1 MHRISVCT
9 VKFFSHENTF
19 FRDYNAEN
27 NVCVSLKVLGKFSVS
42 LISFQRII
50 EEDVVYTARLQE
62 IMLVIVSVKQI
73 SLSVTFVP
81 NVAYQVHNI

>member
-1 MHRISVCT
+1 MYVLSN
-9 VKFFSHENTF
+9 FSRMKTHF

-27 NVCVSLKVLGKFSVS
+27 NVCVSLKVPGKFSVS

-73 SLSVTFVP
+73 SLSATFVP
-81 NVAYQVHNI
+81 NVAYQFHNI